1 MSRQMSNSSKVGAD
15 MAKLY
20 FRYGV
25 MGSSKSA
32 NALMV
37 RYNYEERGQKA
48 LMVKP
53 SLDQREGQAIVNSR
67 IGLCHACVW
76 FQDLRAMTP
85 EELQQWQCVIV
96 DEAQFLTREEVD
108 FLTDVVDQWQI
119 PVICYGLRTDFKG
132 ALFSGSEAL
141 LACADII
148 EEVKTICW
156 CGRKAT
162 YNARFDETG
171 KVVKEGEQ
179 VVLGA
184 NDKYIGLCRR
194 HWKTGNLGLARPL
207 SPHQA

>member
-1 MSRQMSNSSKVGAD
+1 

-53 SLDQREGQAIVNSR
+53 NIDQREGAPIVNSR
-67 IGLCHACVW
+67 IGLTYPCTW
-76 FQDLRAMTP
+76 FSDFAALPP
-85 EELQQWQCVIV
+85 EEIKRYQCILV
-96 DEAQFLTREEVD
+96 DESQFLTREEVT
-108 FLTDVVDQWQI
+108 FLTNVVDELNV
-119 PVICYGLRTDFKG
+119 PVICYGLRADFKG
-132 ALFSGSEAL
+132 DLFPGSEAL
-141 LACADII
+141 LAWADII

-156 CGRKAT
+156 CGKKAT
-162 YNARFDETG
+162 CNARFDAHG
-171 KVVKEGEQ
+171 VVLKEGEQ

-194 HWKTGNLGLARPL
+194 HWKQGKLGPD
-207 SPHQA
+207 

>member
-1 MSRQMSNSSKVGAD
+1 

-53 SLDQREGQAIVNSR
+53 AIDQREGESVVNSR
-67 IGLCHACVW
+67 IGLNYACVW
-76 FQDLRAMTP
+76 F
-85 EELQQWQCVIV
+85 EELEKMSGADICVYQCVIV
-96 DEAQFLTREEVD
+96 DEAQFLTHAQVD
-108 FLTDVVDQWQI
+108 YLTEIVDDMNV
-119 PVICYGLRTDFKG
+119 PVICYGLRADFSG
-132 ALFSGSEAL
+132 RLFPGSEAL

-156 CGRKAT
+156 CGKKAIC
-162 YNARFDETG
+162 NARFDENG
-171 KVVKEGEQ
+171 VVLKEGEQ

-184 NDKYIGLCRR
+184 NDCYIGLCRK
-194 HWKTGNLGLARPL
+194 HWKAGDLGPDWSRTYGL
-207 SPHQA
+207 

>member
-1 MSRQMSNSSKVGAD
+1 

-37 RYNYEERGQKA
+37 RYNYEERGQRA

-53 SLDQREGQAIVNSR
+53 DIDQREGKAVVNSR
-67 IGLCHACVW
+67 IGLQYPCIW
-76 FQDLRAMTP
+76 FDELRTMSP
-85 EELQQWQCVIV
+85 EELRTWQCIIV
-96 DEAQFLTREEVD
+96 DESQFLTVDEVE
-108 FLTDVVDQWQI
+108 FLSQVVDELEV

-132 ALFSGSEAL
+132 ELFPGSQAL
-141 LACADII
+141 LACADLI

-156 CGRKAT
+156 CGKKAT
-162 YNARFDETG
+162 FNARFDETG
-171 KVVKEGEQ
+171 KILKEGEQ

-194 HWKTGNLGLARPL
+194 HWKEGNLGPADPVLRE
-207 SPHQA
+207 SPQL

>member
-1 MSRQMSNSSKVGAD
+1 

-37 RYNYEERGQKA
+37 RYNYEERGQRA

-53 SLDQREGQAIVNSR
+53 AIDQREGKAIVNSR
-67 IGLCHACVW
+67 IGLNYPCVW
-76 FQDLRAMTP
+76 FGELRKMPAA
-85 EELQQWQCVIV
+85 ELQSYQCVIV
-96 DEAQFLTREEVD
+96 DEAQFLTHEEVD
-108 FLTDVVDQWQI
+108 FLTQVVDELRV
-119 PVICYGLRTDFKG
+119 PVICYGLRADFKG
-132 ALFSGSEAL
+132 DLFPGSQAL

-148 EEVKTICW
+148 EEIKTICW
-156 CGRKAT
+156 CGKKAT
-162 YNARFDETG
+162 YNARFDEHG
-171 KVVKEGEQ
+171 KVLKEGEQ

-194 HWKTGNLGLARPL
+194 HWKEGNLGPGRA
-207 SPHQA
+207 

>member
-1 MSRQMSNSSKVGAD
+1 

-37 RYNYEERGQKA
+37 RYNYEERGQRA

-53 SLDQREGQAIVNSR
+53 VIDQREGKPIVGSR
-67 IGLCHACVW
+67 IGLTYPCIW
-76 FQDLRAMTP
+76 FEDLQTMSP
-85 EELQQWQCVIV
+85 EEIRTNQCIIV
-96 DEAQFLTREEVD
+96 DEAQFLTKEQVAY
-108 FLTDVVDQWQI
+108 LTDLVDDLNV
-119 PVICYGLRTDFKG
+119 PVICYGLRADFRG
-132 ALFSGSEAL
+132 ELFPGSQAL

-148 EEVKTICW
+148 EEIKTICW

-162 YNARFDETG
+162 CNARFDEHGT
-171 KVVKEGEQ
+171 VLKEGAQ

-184 NDKYIGLCRR
+184 NDCYIGLCRR
-194 HWKTGNLGLARPL
+194 HWKAGDLGPDAPRK
-207 SPHQA
+207 

>member
-1 MSRQMSNSSKVGAD
+1 

-37 RYNYEERGQKA
+37 RYNYEERGQRA

-53 SLDQREGQAIVNSR
+53 VIDQREGKPIVGSR
-67 IGLCHACVW
+67 IGLTYPCIW
-76 FQDLRAMTP
+76 FEDLQTMSP
-85 EELQQWQCVIV
+85 EEIRTNQCIIV
-96 DEAQFLTREEVD
+96 DEAQFLTKEQVAY
-108 FLTDVVDQWQI
+108 LTDLVDDLNV
-119 PVICYGLRTDFKG
+119 PVICYGLRADFRG
-132 ALFSGSEAL
+132 ELFPGSQAL

-148 EEVKTICW
+148 EEIKTICW

-162 YNARFDETG
+162 CNARFDEHGT
-171 KVVKEGEQ
+171 VLKEGAQ

-184 NDKYIGLCRR
+184 NDCYIGLCRR
-194 HWKTGNLGLARPL
+194 HWKAGDLGPDAPL
-207 SPHQA
+207 K

>member
-1 MSRQMSNSSKVGAD
+1 

-37 RYNYEERGQKA
+37 RYNYEERGQSA

-53 SLDQREGQAIVNSR
+53 ALDQREGERVVNSR
-67 IGLCHACVW
+67 IGLQYECIW
-76 FQDLRAMTP
+76 F
-85 EELQQWQCVIV
+85 EELEKMAPEDIRKHQCVIV
-96 DEAQFLTREEVD
+96 DEAQFLTHAQVD
-108 FLTDVVDQWQI
+108 YLTELVDDWNV
-119 PVICYGLRTDFKG
+119 PVICYGLRADFSG
-132 ALFSGSEAL
+132 RLFPGSEAL

-156 CGRKAT
+156 CGKKAIC
-162 YNARFDETG
+162 NARFDENG
-171 KVVKEGEQ
+171 VVLKEGEQ

-184 NDKYIGLCRR
+184 NDCYIGLCRR
-194 HWKTGNLGLARPL
+194 HWKSGNLGPDWKAAL
-207 SPHQA
+207 

>member
-1 MSRQMSNSSKVGAD
+1 

-37 RYNYEERGQKA
+37 RYNYEERGQRA

-53 SLDQREGQAIVNSR
+53 DIDQREGKAIVNSR
-67 IGLCHACVW
+67 IGLNYPCIW
-76 FQDLRAMTP
+76 FDDLRAMSAP
-85 EELQQWQCVIV
+85 EIKSWQCIIV
-96 DEAQFLTREEVD
+96 DEAQFLSHEEVD
-108 FLTDVVDQWQI
+108 FITHIVDDLNV
-119 PVICYGLRTDFKG
+119 PVICYGLRADFKG
-132 ALFSGSEAL
+132 DLFPGSQAL

-162 YNARFDETG
+162 CNARFDETG
-171 KVVKEGEQ
+171 RVLKEGAQ
-179 VVLGA
+179 GVLGA

-194 HWKTGNLGLARPL
+194 HWKEGNLGPD
-207 SPHQA
+207 QT

>member
-1 MSRQMSNSSKVGAD
+1 

-37 RYNYEERGQKA
+37 RYNYEERGQRA

-53 SLDQREGQAIVNSR
+53 AIDQREGESVVNSR
-67 IGLCHACVW
+67 IGLNYACVW
-76 FQDLRAMTP
+76 FEELEGMSEADLRA
-85 EELQQWQCVIV
+85 WQCVIV
-96 DEAQFLTREEVD
+96 DEAQFLSQAQVD
-108 FLTDVVDQWQI
+108 YLTKIVDDFNV
-119 PVICYGLRTDFKG
+119 PVICYGLRSDFRG
-132 ALFSGSEAL
+132 DLFPGSKAL

-162 YNARFDETG
+162 CNARFDQNG
-171 KVVKEGEQ
+171 KVLKEGDQ
-179 VVLGA
+179 VVLGS
-184 NDKYIGLCRR
+184 NDCYIGLCRK
-194 HWKTGNLGLARPL
+194 HWKEGNLGPDF
-207 SPHQA
+207 QK

>member
-1 MSRQMSNSSKVGAD
+1 

-37 RYNYEERGQKA
+37 RYNYEERGQRA

-53 SLDQREGQAIVNSR
+53 DIDQREGRAIVNSR
-67 IGLCHACVW
+67 IGLSYPCVW
-76 FQDLRAMTP
+76 FN
-85 EELQQWQCVIV
+85 ELQKMPAAELQSYQCVIV
-96 DEAQFLTREEVD
+96 DEAQFLTHEEVD
-108 FLTDVVDQWQI
+108 FLTRVVDDLGV
-119 PVICYGLRTDFKG
+119 PVICYGLRADFKG
-132 ALFSGSEAL
+132 DLFPGSQAL

-148 EEVKTICW
+148 EEIKTICW
-156 CGRKAT
+156 CGKKAT
-162 YNARFDETG
+162 YNARFDERG
-171 KVVKEGEQ
+171 KVLKEGEQ

-194 HWKTGNLGLARPL
+194 HWKEGNLGPGRV
-207 SPHQA
+207 

>member
-1 MSRQMSNSSKVGAD
+1 

-37 RYNYEERGQKA
+37 RYNYEERGQSA

-53 SLDQREGQAIVNSR
+53 AIDQREGTQVVNSR
-67 IGLCHACVW
+67 IGLSFPCVW
-76 FQDLRAMTP
+76 F
-85 EELQQWQCVIV
+85 EELEQMTHPAIRRHQCIIV
-96 DEAQFLTREEVD
+96 DEAQFLTHAQVD
-108 FLTDVVDQWQI
+108 YLTEIVDELNV
-119 PVICYGLRTDFKG
+119 PVICYGLRADFSG
-132 ALFSGSEAL
+132 RLFPGSEAL

-156 CGRKAT
+156 CGKKAT
-162 YNARFDETG
+162 FNARFDAQG
-171 KVVKEGEQ
+171 RVLKEGAQ

-184 NDKYIGLCRR
+184 NDQYIGLCRR
-194 HWKTGNLGLARPL
+194 HWMANDLGPDFNLHGTGD
-207 SPHQA
+207 

>member
-1 MSRQMSNSSKVGAD
+1 

-20 FRYGV
+20 YRYGV

-53 SLDQREGQAIVNSR
+53 DIDQREGKAIVNSR
-67 IGLCHACVW
+67 HGLDYPCIW
-76 FQDLRAMTP
+76 LDELRNVPKADVGAY
-85 EELQQWQCVIV
+85 QCVDV
-96 DEAQFLTREEVD
+96 DGAQFLSREEVR
-108 FLTDVVDQWQI
+108 FLTDIVDDMGV
-119 PVICYGLRTDFKG
+119 PVICYGLRADFKG
-132 ALFSGSEAL
+132 DLFPGSEAL
-141 LACADII
+141 LAWADII

-156 CGRKAT
+156 CGRKAIC
-162 YNARFDETG
+162 NARFDETG
-171 KVVKEGEQ
+171 KVLKEGEQ

-194 HWKTGNLGLARPL
+194 HWKEGKLGPDT
-207 SPHQA
+207 